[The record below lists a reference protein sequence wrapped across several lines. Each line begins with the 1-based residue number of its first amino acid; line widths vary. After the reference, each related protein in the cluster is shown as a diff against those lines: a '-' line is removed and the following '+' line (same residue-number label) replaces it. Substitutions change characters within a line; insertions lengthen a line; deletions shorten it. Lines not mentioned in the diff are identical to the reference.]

1 MVSIVVTSDTFL
13 SPRSVCVS
21 FSTSHCKNAHMPQ
34 QPDGGEQGVSGFTG
48 LIEGHPGWKVFGERD
63 EQPPLPSGAPKAN
76 VIPPFVLLS

>member
-1 MVSIVVTSDTFL
+1 
-13 SPRSVCVS
+13 
-21 FSTSHCKNAHMPQ
+21 MPQ